1 MSQDR
6 VNEDAS
12 IVLDITSEVEVE
24 RRGRWLQIYMRAL
37 SVGLSWSILAE
48 WNGSDKNSGLRTTS
62 SGLNIG
68 LEWKLLLKN
77 PIHMK
82 VVFLAMEGFVALM
95 MLAAWSLPCACDQ

>member
-37 SVGLSWSILAE
+37 GVRLS
-48 WNGSDKNSGLRTTS
+48 
-62 SGLNIG
+62 
-68 LEWKLLLKN
+68 
-77 PIHMK
+77 
-82 VVFLAMEGFVALM
+82 
-95 MLAAWSLPCACDQ
+95 